1 MDFQVNG
8 VSYKAGKL
16 PAMKQFHIVRRC
28 APLLAGITDKDK
40 ALESIFNGIGSLKDE
55 DADYILF
62 GLLSCVQRDRAPHG
76 WANVCSGT
84 SLMFDDIDL
93 GAMLQIAA
101 KAFQENFSGFLAALP
116 SDFNVAK

>member
-1 MDFQVNG
+1 MDFQVKGIN
-8 VSYKAGKL
+8 YKAGKM

-40 ALESIFNGIGSLKDE
+40 ALESIFNGIGNLKDE

-62 GLLSCVQRDRAPHG
+62 GLLSCVQRDRSPNG
-76 WANVCSGT
+76 WANVSTGT

-101 KAFQENFSGFLAALP
+101 KAFQENYAGFLDAVPLDLLAG
-116 SDFNVAK
+116 K